1 MSKRRCG
8 RGLRLQTVVF
18 DRDAFPRS
26 SSALAWA
33 RRHGLK
39 AAKIHTTGKS
49 HRVRQ
54 ESPTAFAK
62 GSFRT
67 IYFRPGIAAVV
78 GCPKRKR
85 RRKP

>member
-1 MSKRRCG
+1 MPKKRG
-8 RGLRLQTVVF
+8 RGLRVQTVVF
-18 DRDAFPRS
+18 DREAFPRS
-26 SSALAWA
+26 SSALSWA
-33 RRHGLK
+33 RRHGMK
-39 AAKIHTTGKS
+39 AAKIHTTSGS

-54 ESPTAFAK
+54 EPPTAFDK

-85 RRKP
+85 RKR

>member
-1 MSKRRCG
+1 MPKRRCG
-8 RGLRLQTVVF
+8 RGLWLQTVVF

-39 AAKIHTTGKS
+39 AAKIHTTGRS

-78 GCPKRKR
+78 GCPKR
-85 RRKP
+85 RRKR